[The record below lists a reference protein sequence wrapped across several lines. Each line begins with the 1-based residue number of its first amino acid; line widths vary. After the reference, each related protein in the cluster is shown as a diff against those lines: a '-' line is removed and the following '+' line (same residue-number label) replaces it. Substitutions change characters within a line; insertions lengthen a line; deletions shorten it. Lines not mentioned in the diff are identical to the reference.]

1 MSLKLALKALERLGL
16 KDVDAQVY
24 IYLAKKG
31 PRGENDLTS
40 ALKLTKRQLCL
51 SLESL
56 LIKGMVTASP
66 EHLVK
71 YSAIELEKILDQ
83 IMQTKKEQTMALQA
97 SKRELLSVWR
107 SFVKKGSSDS

>member
-1 MSLKLALKALERLGL
+1 MSQEKVLQTLSDLGL
-16 KDVDAQVY
+16 TRLDTKVY

-40 ALKLTKRQLCL
+40 ALKLTKRQLCF

-107 SFVKKGSSDS
+107 SFVKKDSSDS